1 METIHERRNGRMF
14 NHASHNARRISKYRD
29 WGVIMYDMMQDG
41 MSKYEAMAAMAVM
54 DCPNSIMT
62 RLLEMKNAKS

>member
-1 METIHERRNGRMF
+1 MSEEMDGCSNTHLIMYDE
-14 NHASHNARRISKYRD
+14 ISKYTEDGD
-29 WGVIMYDMMQDG
+29 WDLIMYGMMQDG

>member
-1 METIHERRNGRMF
+1 MSEEMDGCSNTHLIMYDE
-14 NHASHNARRISKYRD
+14 ISKYRD

>member
-1 METIHERRNGRMF
+1 MYDEV
-14 NHASHNARRISKYRD
+14 SKYRD

>member
-1 METIHERRNGRMF
+1 MSEEMDGCSNTHLIMHDE
-14 NHASHNARRISKYRD
+14 ISKYRD
-29 WGVIMYDMMQDG
+29 NDNWDVIMYGMMQEG
-41 MSKYEAMAAMAVM
+41 MSKYEAMAALAVM

>member
-1 METIHERRNGRMF
+1 MSEEMDGCSNTHLIMYDE
-14 NHASHNARRISKYRD
+14 ISKYRD
-29 WGVIMYDMMQDG
+29 DGDWNTIMYDMMQEG

>member
-1 METIHERRNGRMF
+1 MSEEEM
-14 NHASHNARRISKYRD
+14 D
-29 WGVIMYDMMQDG
+29 WYSILYGMMQDG

-62 RLLEMKNAKS
+62 KLLESGNAKS

>member
-1 METIHERRNGRMF
+1 MSQEMDGCSNTHLIMYDE
-14 NHASHNARRISKYRD
+14 ISKYTDDGD
-29 WGVIMYDMMQDG
+29 WNTIMYDMMQEG